1 MNERINASELKAE
14 LARRNLTQMELS
26 TAIGL
31 SWSGFWKKVTGQNSF
46 TVDEVRKIRDVLD
59 LDDKRIKEIFL
70 I

>member
-1 MNERINASELKAE
+1 MNERINANELKAE
-14 LARRNLTQMELS
+14 LARKSLTQMELS

-31 SWSGFWKKVTGQNSF
+31 SWSGFWKKMSGQNSF